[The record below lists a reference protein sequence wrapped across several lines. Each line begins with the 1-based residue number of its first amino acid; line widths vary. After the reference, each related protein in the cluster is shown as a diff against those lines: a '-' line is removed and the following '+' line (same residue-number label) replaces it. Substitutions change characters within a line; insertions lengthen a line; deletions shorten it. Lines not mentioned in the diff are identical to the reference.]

1 VTINSAQTLHRHCE
15 ETTRV
20 RIEVGCTVVSVGS
33 GVERRSDERVI
44 VIVYF
49 LATAFTNARL
59 AAFAEIHDALV
70 RWPEYLRPWSGERD
84 KREGNCGVVHIFQT
98 RAQNADGIAAIDLRA
113 MRALFQEAASAGFQ
127 VVEIGDFASVCVGAR
142 HRQVDRSAAL

>member
-20 RIEVGCTVVSVGS
+20 SIEVGCTVVSVSS

-49 LATAFTNARL
+49 LATAFANARL
-59 AAFAEIHDALV
+59 TALAEIYDALM
-70 RWPEYLRPWSGERD
+70 RWPEYVRAWSGECD
-84 KREGNCGVVHIFQT
+84 ERERNGGVVHIFQT
-98 RAQNADGIAAIDLRA
+98 RAQNADGIAAINLRA
-113 MRALFQEAASAGFQ
+113 MRALFHEAASAGFQ
-127 VVEIGDFASVCVGAR
+127 VVEIGDFASARIGAR
-142 HRQVDRSAAL
+142 HRQVDWSAAL